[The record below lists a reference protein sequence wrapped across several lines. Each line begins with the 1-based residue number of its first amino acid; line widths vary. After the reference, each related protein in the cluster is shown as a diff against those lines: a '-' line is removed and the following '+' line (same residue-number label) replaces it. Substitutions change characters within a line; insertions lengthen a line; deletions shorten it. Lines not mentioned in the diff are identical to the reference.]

1 MNILY
6 IRKKP
11 ATNTWSNVLQRQ
23 FEAFRIYS
31 EEKAKLYEVD
41 ASGLWSYVK
50 NVGSIFR
57 TLRENDFELVYVNH
71 IICAYPFLLAS
82 FFIKK
87 KPKRILALHETEP
100 VLGWQFVTRN
110 RDKLTAKEKLR
121 YTKLMIWPTRY
132 FDHIVVLN
140 KRQKRTCYSHC
151 TQLNFL
157 GGTVDTVAKEK
168 LTANDPVEIF
178 FPHYISRPEKG
189 FQFTQDALKN
199 VKFPFHLRKGGG
211 IPYDEMKHLYALS
224 HIVMLTG
231 SYETYSLVLL
241 ESMGANCFIV
251 ATREMGLVE
260 NLLEKYSEAQ
270 LLEFGLFIVDQNAM
284 TISRALEKLY
294 PNILKGAVAKT
305 QELMI
310 KEKLTETEC
319 NKKLYQ
325 FLDDFNADRLPV
337 R

>member
-31 EEKAKLYEVD
+31 KGKADVYEVD
-41 ASGLWSYVK
+41 TSGLWAYVK
-50 NVGSIFR
+50 NVGLIFR
-57 TLRENDFELVYVNH
+57 ALQENNFELVYVNH

-82 FFIKK
+82 FFLRK
-87 KPKRILALHETEP
+87 KPKKILALHETEP
-100 VLGWQFVTRN
+100 VLGWQFVKRN
-110 RDKLTAKEKLR
+110 RDMLTTKEKLR
-121 YTKLMIWPTRY
+121 YTKVMTWPIRH
-132 FDHIVVLN
+132 FGHIVVLN
-140 KRQKRTCYSHC
+140 KRQKRRCPSQC

-157 GGTVDTVAKEK
+157 GGIVDTVEKEK
-168 LTANDPVEIF
+168 LTVGDPVKIF
-178 FPHYISRPEKG
+178 FPHNISRPEKG

-211 IPYDEMKHLYALS
+211 IPYGEMRHHYALS

-241 ESMGANCFIV
+241 EAMGANCFIV
-251 ATREMGLVE
+251 ATREIGLIE
-260 NLLEKYSEAQ
+260 NLQEKYSEDQ
-270 LLEFGLFIVDQNAM
+270 LLEFGLYIVDQNAM
-284 TISRALEKLY
+284 SISRALEKLY
-294 PNILKGAVAKT
+294 PSILKGEVAKT
-305 QELMI
+305 QALMV
-310 KEKLTETEC
+310 KEELTETEC
-319 NKKLYQ
+319 NKKLYR
-325 FLDDFNADRLPV
+325 FLEDFNADRLPV